1 MSSTT
6 IRDKRSQHRPSFKII
21 LVQPQIEI
29 GGNMFHLKHIGGE
42 SGHYE
47 LYYGNQ
53 FLCSADTL
61 GEAWNELLSIHDEL
75 V

>member
-1 MSSTT
+1 MVP
-6 IRDKRSQHRPSFKII
+6 I
-21 LVQPQIEI
+21 
-29 GGNMFHLKHIGGE
+29 FHLKHIGGE

-47 LYYGNQ
+47 IYYGNT

-61 GEAWNELLSIHDEL
+61 GEAWNELLSIRDEL